1 MIGATFIISMDYIYG
16 SVIKINSLVIIMSL
30 VCLEEWH
37 HIDYDSV
44 LEEYLALLEKL
55 YQNLAASL
63 LMFFFN
69 YPQLRSMFVSQ
80 KVRIITPIYAL
91 MSWYQVE

>member
-55 YQNLAASL
+55 HQNLAASL
-63 LMFFFN
+63 LMFF
-69 YPQLRSMFVSQ
+69 L
-80 KVRIITPIYAL
+80 ITHSSARC
-91 MSWYQVE
+91 SCRKR